1 MMVSLRGGFMPAE
14 KKVETT
20 TPSAIPFAAMDNSQ
34 KLAFV
39 GKACIFFL
47 SGGFIHPNLWRD

>member
-14 KKVETT
+14 EKVVT
-20 TPSAIPFAAMDNSQ
+20 TPSAIPFAAMDSAQ

-39 GKACIFFL
+39 GKACVFFL

>member
-1 MMVSLRGGFMPAE
+1 MPAE
-14 KKVETT
+14 KKVETA
-20 TPSAIPFAAMDNSQ
+20 PSAIPFAAMDNSQ

-39 GKACIFFL
+39 GKACVFFL